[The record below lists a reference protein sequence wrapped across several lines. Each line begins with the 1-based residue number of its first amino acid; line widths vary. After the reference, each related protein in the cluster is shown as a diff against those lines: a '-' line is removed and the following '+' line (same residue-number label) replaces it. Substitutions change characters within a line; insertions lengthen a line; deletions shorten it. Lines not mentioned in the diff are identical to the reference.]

1 MIDHILLICSSVLI
15 YEFLKLVKFTN
26 ILKSNLKIYQKIL
39 KLFKYKNASDF
50 RKEKLILN
58 YSKLLFILSVK
69 IFLILFFILIFIYT
83 SSLLSNFF
91 LDLVFSI
98 LGIIEYG
105 IIFIIY
111 HLLRK
116 KNNA

>member
-69 IFLILFFILIFIYT
+69 IFLILFFILIFIYI

-91 LDLVFSI
+91 LNLVFSI